1 MENLTNE
8 EKDYYELLVD
18 LLENGEI
25 SSGERNILN
34 KRKEKYSISESR
46 ANEIEEFAREERLK
60 NLKPQNDSEASYY
73 ELILDF
79 MENGSVSENN
89 RKILTKRIEKYGI
102 TDKRAKELEDFARQ
116 EYLESKKVKFE
127 SEEEKEYYEFI
138 VDLMENGAI
147 SENNRKILDKRKVK
161 FGISEARAKKLEEFA
176 KSNNSG
182 TSNDLLE
189 EGKTYHNNGEY
200 DKAIEIF
207 KKAIE
212 LYPSDDESWR
222 WLGNSYLKS
231 GQIEEAIKY
240 HLKSTELNPNKG
252 VNWSMLGSSYL
263 INGQKEEAI
272 KYCLKS
278 TELNPNDYAN
288 WRNLASS
295 YMHNG
300 QFQESIESLLKAIE
314 LTPNDEVSFTLLG
327 CAYKFNE
334 QYEDAIKYL
343 LKAKELNPDGFNNWH
358 ELGEAYLY
366 NGQFQEAI
374 ESLLKAIELTPND
387 EVSFTLLG
395 CAYKFNEQY
404 EEAIKYLLKAK
415 ELNSDG
421 FNNWYELGE
430 AYLNNGQFQEAI
442 ETLLKAV
449 ELSPDEDNW
458 RLLGMSY
465 RLNEQYE
472 EAMNS
477 FIETVKLNPDNNIN
491 WYAIGDLFYIQGA
504 YEEATEYLKKSIE
517 LGNNG
522 LDTWEHL
529 GNAYSELE
537 NYTEAV
543 ECYEYILNSEEFELD
558 TDFLIKFGI
567 NYGVA
572 LANLNRT
579 EEAINMH
586 KQVLDLDPNNETAK
600 NNLQILQ
607 SSNGGAGTSSNGI
620 VSRISKG
627 IDTVNELSGKID
639 PNTVKLI
646 GAGIAGAA
654 GLIGKILGGSNK
666 K

>member
-18 LLENGEI
+18 LLDNGEI
-25 SSGERNILN
+25 SDSERNILN
-34 KRKEKYSISESR
+34 KRKEKYSISDSR
-46 ANEIEEFAREERLK
+46 AIEIEEFAREERLK
-60 NLKPQNDSEASYY
+60 NLKPQNDSENSYY

-79 MENGSVSENN
+79 IENGIVSESN
-89 RKILTKRIEKYGI
+89 RKILNKRLEKYGI
-102 TDKRAKELEDFARQ
+102 TEARAKELEYFAKQ

-147 SENNRKILDKRKVK
+147 SENSRKILDKRKIK
-161 FGISEARAKKLEEFA
+161 FGISETRAKELEEFA
-176 KSNNSG
+176 KQNNSAS
-182 TSNDLLE
+182 SNDLLE
-189 EGKTYHNNGEY
+189 EGKTYYNNGEY

-207 KKAIE
+207 KKAVE
-212 LYPSDDESWR
+212 LNPNDDDSWR
-222 WLGNSYLKS
+222 WLGNSYNRN

-240 HLKSTELNPNKG
+240 YLKAAELNPDDSRNWFNLGISYSNNEQYKEAINSFLKVVELNPDDSYSWYGLGNSYIKNKQVEDAIKSLLKATELNSNDYQS
-252 VNWSMLGSSYL
+252 WLDLAISY
-263 INGQKEEAI
+263 IHNEQYEEAI
-272 KYCLKS
+272 
-278 TELNPNDYAN
+278 EP
-288 WRNLASS
+288 
-295 YMHNG
+295 
-300 QFQESIESLLKAIE
+300 LLKAIE
-314 LTPNDEVSFTLLG
+314 LNPNNAGDLSLLG
-327 CAYKFNE
+327 YVYKING
-334 QYEDAIKYL
+334 QYEEAIKYL
-343 LKAKELNPDGFNNWH
+343 SKAKELNPDGFDNWY

-374 ESLLKAIELTPND
+374 E
-387 EVSFTLLG
+387 
-395 CAYKFNEQY
+395 
-404 EEAIKYLLKAK
+404 
-415 ELNSDG
+415 
-421 FNNWYELGE
+421 
-430 AYLNNGQFQEAI
+430 
-442 ETLLKAV
+442 TLLKAV
-449 ELSPDEDNW
+449 ELNPDEDIW

-477 FIETVKLNPDNNIN
+477 FIEATKLNQDNNIN

-517 LGNNG
+517 LGNKG

-543 ECYEYILNSEEFELD
+543 ECYEYILNSEEFELNK
-558 TDFLIKFGI
+558 DFLISFGI

-586 KQVLDLDPNNETAK
+586 MQVLDLDPDNETAK

-607 SSNGGAGTSSNGI
+607 SSNGGVSLNGV
-620 VSRISKG
+620 VSGISKG
-627 IDTVNELSGKID
+627 IDTLNELSGKIN
-639 PNTVKLI
+639 PSTI
-646 GAGIAGAA
+646 GMVVGAA
-654 GLIGKILGGSNK
+654 KLVGKFLGGSNK
-666 K
+666 NK